1 MNTKIKILLL
11 GAVLVIGLVGCQNE
25 NYSLGPFQ
33 TPSDLQIAAT
43 IIGTSTSMPNG
54 DGSGTVLFNISAKN
68 AEACKVDFGDGSSPI
83 FLTNLPDTIRYT
95 YNKKTPGVN
104 KYGVT
109 ITAYGVAGAAPT
121 ASLVDSITVF
131 YAYHV
136 DPAILAML
144 TNDSPTGKRWMVDST
159 VVGNMGLGPNTSYTP
174 DWYAANPG
182 DKTGTGLYTNV
193 YTFTNQGQFIDS
205 TYNKIFGNVN
215 YFKRDFVNPPTGV
228 FGGYGNDWILYWPTY
243 TASYTFSGTTASAN
257 STGVIINFTKPG
269 SLGYYTGTTQ
279 FEILSITNTSMS
291 LRTVQSEVSSAYYV
305 ILKAK

>member
-1 MNTKIKILLL
+1 MNTKVKILLL
-11 GAVLVIGLVGCQNE
+11 GAGLLIGLAGCQNE

-33 TPSDLQIAAT
+33 TPSNIQVTPALV
-43 IIGTSTSMPNG
+43 GVSTSMPNG
-54 DGSGTVLFNISAKN
+54 DGSGTVLFTISATN
-68 AEACKVDFGDGSSPI
+68 AEACKVDFGDGSSPV
-83 FLTNLPDTIRYT
+83 FLTNLPDTLRYT

-109 ITAYGVAGAAPT
+109 VTAYGVAGATPT
-121 ASLVDSITVF
+121 ASITDSITVF

-159 VVGNMGLGPNTSYTP
+159 VVGNMGLGPVTSYTP
-174 DWYAANPG
+174 DYYAANPG
-182 DKTGTGLYTNV
+182 DKTGSGLYTNV
-193 YTFTNQGQFIDS
+193 YTFTNQGQFVDS
-205 TYNKIFGNVN
+205 TYNKIFGSIV
-215 YFKRDFVNPPTGV
+215 YFDRDFQNPAPGV

-257 STGVIINFTKPG
+257 STGVLINFTKPG
-269 SLGYYTGTTQ
+269 SLGYYTGTQQ

-291 LRTVQSEVSSAYYV
+291 LRTVQSGVGLAYYV